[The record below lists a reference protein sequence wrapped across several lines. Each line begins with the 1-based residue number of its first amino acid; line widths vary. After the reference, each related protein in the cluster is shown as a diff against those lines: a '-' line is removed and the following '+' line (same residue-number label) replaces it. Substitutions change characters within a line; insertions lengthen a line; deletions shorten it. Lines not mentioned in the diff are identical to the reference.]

1 MSYLKKL
8 YDIGEEKVNLLR
20 RKQTN
25 PLHDFELALQSL
37 RDDMSQAMKQTAEYQ
52 ALKIRSESDLS
63 EYKRRS
69 DEFERQAEHIL
80 SASLTASQPE
90 TVEKAAAHA
99 LSLKRMYVEKTAV
112 LNAQMKD
119 VDEKINYLKTSIEQM
134 QIRIEHYEKEYVFL
148 KSKYDQSKINRVEYE
163 DVSDT
168 DQKFEYLKNKLETM
182 SEEYSKLDS
191 LADDLYLADKHI
203 HDAEI
208 QNELE
213 ALKLKI
219 TPRRS

>member
-1 MSYLKKL
+1 
-8 YDIGEEKVNLLR
+8 
-20 RKQTN
+20 
-25 PLHDFELALQSL
+25 
-37 RDDMSQAMKQTAEYQ
+37 
-52 ALKIRSESDLS
+52 
-63 EYKRRS
+63 
-69 DEFERQAEHIL
+69 
-80 SASLTASQPE
+80 
-90 TVEKAAAHA
+90 
-99 LSLKRMYVEKTAV
+99 
-112 LNAQMKD
+112 
-119 VDEKINYLKTSIEQM
+119 M

-163 DVSDT
+163 DVTDT